1 MLLNRLRIPLV
12 IISALLPIAL
22 LGCQTNTLNYTE
34 PTNAIIK
41 DENWS
46 ADTPT
51 PRLLQTLTKYE
62 WQLTHVSDDKGRIK
76 PFNHKPL
83 LGMNVRPDTLLFQ
96 EGCHRYQGNF
106 KAWRPLPYPYS
117 LPDMSDMP
125 DNCEVAPSSLG
136 TSNSNKGEVQQA
148 LDVVFA
154 PYSNSYFRF
163 DPILP
168 NNPLFSKKASKQM
181 MLTTD
186 KGKIFIF
193 SGRAK
198 PIKQTSGVSISNE
211 LLERY
216 DWHLISATDHA
227 NKPIS
232 QLNHP
237 DVPITASFDIDSY
250 NHSDYQQ
257 GAFNQ
262 SVGFFTG
269 CNGVSGSYA
278 LSSNQTLLIGTSP
291 STLMGCGELVNG
303 IENYLDRIMH
313 NSTSQLTL
321 THPDNNPIANSVA
334 ELEPNYLLTQTLDSG
349 ETLIWKN
356 EAKKIH

>member
-1 MLLNRLRIPLV
+1 MMLNSLRIPLV
-12 IISALLPIAL
+12 IISALLPVAL
-22 LGCQTNTLNYTE
+22 LGCQTNSLNHLAQTS
-34 PTNAIIK
+34 TVIDDK
-41 DENWS
+41 NWS
-46 ADTPT
+46 ADTPI

-62 WQLTHVSDDKGRIK
+62 WQLTHLSNNDGKIN
-76 PFNHKPL
+76 PFNHKPPL
-83 LGMNVRPDTLLFQ
+83 VMNVRPDALLFQ

-106 KAWRPLPYPYS
+106 NAWRPLPYPYS

-125 DNCEVAPSSLG
+125 DNCDIATNSSG

-181 MLTTD
+181 RLTTD
-186 KGKIFIF
+186 KGKVFIF

-198 PIKQTSGVSISNE
+198 PIKQTSGLSITNE

-216 DWHLISATDHA
+216 DWHLIRATDDT
-227 NKPIS
+227 NTLSPK
-232 QLNHP
+232 LNNP
-237 DVPITASFDIDSY
+237 NVPITASFRLDAH
-250 NHSDYQQ
+250 NQ
-257 GAFNQ
+257 G
-262 SVGFFTG
+262 VGFLTG
-269 CNGVSGSYA
+269 CNGVGGSYA
-278 LSSNQTLLIGTSP
+278 LSTNHTLLIGASP

-321 THPDNNPIANSVA
+321 THPDNNPIADSVN
-334 ELEPNYLLTQTLDSG
+334 ETKPSYLFTQKLDSG
-349 ETLIWKN
+349 ERLIWKN
-356 EAKKIH
+356 EAKKTL